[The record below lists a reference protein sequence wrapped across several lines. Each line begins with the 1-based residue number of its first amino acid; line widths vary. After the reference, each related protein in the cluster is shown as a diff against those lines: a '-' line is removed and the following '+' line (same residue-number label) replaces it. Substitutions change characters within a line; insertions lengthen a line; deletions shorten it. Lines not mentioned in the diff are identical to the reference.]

1 MLAMGVKERP
11 QQMAPA
17 LRSTVWKLGGTKLTT
32 TDVAEATSSECR
44 ATFIHDCSICSALNL
59 MLSRLSVDVSTV
71 KLA

>member
-11 QQMAPA
+11 LQMAAA
-17 LRSTVWKLGGTKLTT
+17 LRSTAWKLGGTKLTT
-32 TDVAEATSSECR
+32 TDVADATSTDR